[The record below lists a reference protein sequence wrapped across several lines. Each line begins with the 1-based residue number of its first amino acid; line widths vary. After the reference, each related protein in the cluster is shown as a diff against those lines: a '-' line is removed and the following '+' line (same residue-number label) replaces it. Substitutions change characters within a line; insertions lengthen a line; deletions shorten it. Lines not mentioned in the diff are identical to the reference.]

1 LRVYLT
7 VREALTRRKSLLRKS
22 QLHPQ
27 ADLKRDLLS
36 IRSSKVMLPDLSE
49 DESLKDLQVL
59 SEVRYLIVQNVQR
72 IRFTLITQELSN
84 KLVLT

>member
-7 VREALTRRKSLLRKS
+7 VREALIRRKSLLRKS
-22 QLHPQ
+22 RLHPQ
-27 ADLKRDLLS
+27 ADLKRDLLN